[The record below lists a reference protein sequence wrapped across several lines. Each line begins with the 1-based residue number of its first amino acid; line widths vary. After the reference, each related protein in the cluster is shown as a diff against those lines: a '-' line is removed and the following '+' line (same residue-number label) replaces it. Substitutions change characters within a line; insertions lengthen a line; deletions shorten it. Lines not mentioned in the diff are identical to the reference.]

1 MSEEPAATPGL
12 QRKRALAR
20 GVLLFERAWPA
31 LWPALGVLGLYAAFG
46 LLDGPASLPSWPRAV
61 LALVVLVCA
70 GLLAWRGL
78 RRVRVPGTAD
88 ADRRLERD
96 SGLRHRPLAALHD
109 RPALGGPATETLWQA
124 HLARIAAQIGRLR
137 VAPPRPGLAAR
148 DPRALRGGLL
158 VLLAAALIVAG
169 ADAPARLGRAAWP
182 GIPAGAPGV
191 PAEVHAWAT
200 PPAYTGL
207 PPVLLRPDSPAVSVP
222 VGSHLTVS
230 VTGVSGTPVL
240 ALGSTS
246 TPFKAL
252 DAGSWQAD
260 QDLHDGGHLAVRG
273 KGQELAAWQVS
284 MIPDLPPTAAFT
296 AAPGL
301 APGPV
306 AVGSAG
312 SIRLPWRAGDD
323 YGVVSLRAELRLRD
337 RPGAEPLVLP
347 IPLEGPPRGAHG
359 ALMQDLTSHPWAGL
373 PVIARLVAKDA
384 IGQAGRS
391 DEAELTL
398 PERKFH
404 NPVAAAV
411 AAVRKALSVHPE
423 DRAEAAVSLDA
434 LASAPEAFDNSLS
447 VFLNLEGS
455 ASLLRL
461 GRTPDT
467 VPQAQARLW
476 RLALALEEGDA
487 ERTEKAL
494 AAAERSVQDALQKP
508 PQDNKA
514 DNKAAQ
520 AELDKKI
527 RALEDALRRHLQA
540 LAEQARRNGV
550 TPPNEP
556 QTPAQQAA
564 KRDLDRL
571 MQQMRDAARAG
582 RIDEAKQRLAQ
593 LEQMLQQMQAARPG
607 SDAQR
612 QAAESRQQQARQ
624 QMGAVGDMVQREGA
638 LLDRT
643 QQRVQP
649 PSNPFVP
656 DKPSSGQAQ
665 DHTADARRQQALR
678 LALGELM
685 QQFGDLTGKVPQPL
699 SDADVAMRGAAQA
712 LGAGQDATAQ
722 AAERRAIEALQRG
735 GQSMSQ
741 QMAQMGIQVGPGSGQ
756 DSDQPGQEG
765 GSPSDGR
772 DAMGNGQDNPGGPG
786 QRTRR
791 DPLGRPVDEDATG
804 SLEGG
809 DVQVPDQAQAGRA
822 RAIQEELRRRDS
834 ERTRPQ
840 PELDYFQRLLKPF

>member
-1 MSEEPAATPGL
+1 MSEGPAAPAL
-12 QRKRALAR
+12 RRKRALAR
-20 GVLLFERAWPA
+20 GVLLFERVWPA
-31 LWPALGVLGLYAAFG
+31 LWPPLGVLGLYAAFG
-46 LLDGPASLPSWPRAV
+46 LLDGPASLSSWPRAI
-61 LALVVLVCA
+61 LALVVLVCVGA
-70 GLLAWRGL
+70 LAWRGL
-78 RRVRVPGTAD
+78 RRVRVPGATD

-96 SGLRHRPLAALHD
+96 SGLHHRPLAALQD

-124 HLARIAAQIGRLR
+124 HLARIAAQVGRLR
-137 VAPPRPGLAAR
+137 LAPPRPGLAAR
-148 DPRALRGGLL
+148 DLRAFRGGLL

-182 GIPAGAPGV
+182 GIPAGTPGV

-200 PPAYTGL
+200 PPAYTAL
-207 PPVLLRPDSPAVSVP
+207 PPILLRPDTPAVSVP

-230 VTGVSGTPVL
+230 VTGVQGTPVL
-240 ALGSTS
+240 ALGSAS

-252 DAGSWQAD
+252 DAGSWQAE
-260 QDLHDGGHLAVRG
+260 QDLRDGGRLTVRG
-273 KGQELAAWQVS
+273 KGQELAAWQVG
-284 MIPDLPPTAAFT
+284 MIPDLPPTVAFT

-312 SIRLPWRAGDD
+312 SIRLPWKAGDD
-323 YGVVSLRAELRLRD
+323 YGVVSVQAELRLRD
-337 RPGAEPLVLP
+337 RPDAEPLILP
-347 IPLEGPPRGAHG
+347 IPLEGSPRSAHG
-359 ALMQDLTSHPWAGL
+359 ALTQDLTSHPWAGL
-373 PVIARLVAKDA
+373 AVVARLVAKDA
-384 IGQAGRS
+384 IGQAGHS
-391 DEAELTL
+391 DDAELTL
-398 PERKFH
+398 PEREFH

-411 AAVRKALSVHPE
+411 AAVRKALSLDPGA
-423 DRAEAAVSLDA
+423 RAEAAVSLDA

-447 VFLNLEGS
+447 VFLNLEGT

-467 VPQAQARLW
+467 VPQAQAQLW
-476 RLALALEEGDA
+476 QLALALEEGDA

-494 AAAERSVQDALQKP
+494 AAAERAVQDALQKP
-508 PQDNKA
+508 PQDNKTA
-514 DNKAAQ
+514 QQ
-520 AELDKKI
+520 AELDKQI
-527 RALEDALRRHLQA
+527 RALEDALRRHLEA

-550 TPPNEP
+550 TPPTGP
-556 QTPAQQAA
+556 QTPAQQAT

-571 MQQMRDAARAG
+571 MQQMRDAAREG
-582 RIDEAKQRLAQ
+582 RLDEAKQRLAQ
-593 LEQMLQQMQAARPG
+593 LEQMLQQMQAAKPG

-612 QAAESRQQQARQ
+612 QAAQARQQQARE

-643 QQRVQP
+643 QQRVKP

-665 DHTADARRQQALR
+665 DQSADARRQQALR

-699 SDADVAMRGAAQA
+699 SDADVAMRGAAQS
-712 LGAGQDATAQ
+712 LGEGQDTAAQ
-722 AAERRAIEALQRG
+722 TAERRAIEALQRG

-741 QMAQMGIQVGPGSGQ
+741 QMAQMGIQVAPGSGQ
-756 DSDQPGQEG
+756 DGQDGDQPGQG

-822 RAIQEELRRRDS
+822 RALQEELRRRDS

>member
-1 MSEEPAATPGL
+1 MSEGPAPGQSRML
-12 QRKRALAR
+12 RRKRALAR
-20 GVLLFERAWPA
+20 CVLLFERAWPA
-31 LWPALGVLGLYAAFG
+31 LWPMLGVLGLYAAFG
-46 LLDGPASLPSWPRAV
+46 LLDGPASLPPWPRTLLV
-61 LALVVLVCA
+61 LLVLGSA
-70 GLLAWRGL
+70 GALAWRGL

-96 SGLRHRPLAALHD
+96 SGLRHRPLATLHD
-109 RPALGGPATETLWQA
+109 RPVLGGPATETLWQA
-124 HLARIAAQIGRLR
+124 HIARIAAQVGRLR
-137 VAPPRPGLAAR
+137 LAPPRPGLAAR

-158 VLLAAALIVAG
+158 VLLAAALLVAG

-207 PPVLLRPDSPAVSVP
+207 PPILLRPDPPSASVP

-230 VTGVSGTPVL
+230 VTGVRGRPVL
-240 ALGSTS
+240 ALGATS

-252 DAGSWQAD
+252 DAASWQAE
-260 QDLHDGGHLAVRG
+260 QDLRDGGHLAVRG
-273 KGQELAAWQVS
+273 KGRELAAWQVS
-284 MIPDLPPTAAFT
+284 LIPDLPPTAAFT

-306 AVGSAG
+306 ATGSAG
-312 SIRLPWRAGDD
+312 SIRLPWKAGDD
-323 YGVVSLRAELRLRD
+323 YGVVSLQAELRLRD
-337 RPGAEPLVLP
+337 RPDAAPLVLP
-347 IPLEGPPRGAHG
+347 IPLAGSPRSAHG
-359 ALMQDLTSHPWAGL
+359 ALTQDLTSHPWAGL
-373 PVIARLVAKDA
+373 PVVARLVAKDA
-384 IGQAGRS
+384 TGQAGRS

-398 PERKFH
+398 PEREFH

-411 AAVRKALSVHPE
+411 AAVRKALSVQPAGRT
-423 DRAEAAVSLDA
+423 DAAAALDA
-434 LASAPEAFDNSLS
+434 LAGAPEAFDNSLS
-447 VFLNLEGS
+447 VFLNLEGT

-461 GRTPDT
+461 GRTPEA

-476 RLALALEEGDA
+476 QLALALEEGDA

-494 AAAERSVQDALQKP
+494 AAAEKAVQDALQKP
-508 PQDNKA
+508 PQD
-514 DNKAAQ
+514 KAAQ
-520 AELDKKI
+520 AAELDKQM

-540 LAEQARRNGV
+540 LADQAQRNGV
-550 TPPNEP
+550 KPPGP
-556 QTPAQQAA
+556 QTLAEQAT
-564 KRDLDRL
+564 KHELDRL
-571 MQQMRDAARAG
+571 MQQMRDAAREG
-582 RIDEAKQRLAQ
+582 RLDDAKQRLAQ
-593 LEQMLQQMQAARPG
+593 LEQMLQQMQAAKPG
-607 SDAQR
+607 SDSQR
-612 QAAESRQQQARQ
+612 QAAQARQ
-624 QMGAVGDMVQREGA
+624 EQAREQMGAVGDMVQREGA

-643 QQRVQP
+643 QQRVKP

-656 DKPSSGQAQ
+656 DKPSSGQGQ
-665 DHTADARRQQALR
+665 DQVADAHRQQALR

-685 QQFGDLTGKVPQPL
+685 QQFGDLTGKVPKPL

-712 LGAGQDATAQ
+712 LGGGQDALAQ

-735 GQSMSQ
+735 SQSMSQ
-741 QMAQMGIQVGPGSGQ
+741 QMAQMGIQVAPGSGQDGQ
-756 DSDQPGQEG
+756 DSDQPGQG
-765 GSPSDGR
+765 GSPRDGQ
-772 DAMGNGQDNPGGPG
+772 DATGNGQNGGPLG
-786 QRTRR
+786 QHRRR